1 MPLSMTCITHYVL
14 VMPLTRA
21 RVRPRALVLT
31 ARWVVAGVARHG
43 LGHCEDLFKARRRP
57 EVDEPVQARADHHVR
72 ARDGVGPHQTPVPIL
87 SHLLRSIG
95 RLSVPCQTPVLARET
110 ASISPFRRGATTFS
124 R

>member
-1 MPLSMTCITHYVL
+1 MPLSMTCVTHYVL

-87 SHLLRSIG
+87 SHLLRLIG
-95 RLSVPCQTPVLARET
+95 RLSVPCQTPVPAPET

>member
-72 ARDGVGPHQTPVPIL
+72 ARDGAGPPPDPDADSSAIFSGPWALVGPPPDLVP
-87 SHLLRSIG
+87 
-95 RLSVPCQTPVLARET
+95 ARET
-110 ASISPFRRGATTFS
+110 ASIAPFRRGATTFS